1 MYRIIGQMIYLLV
14 EVKYWKWGIVID
26 KVDKVKENIHEL
38 YNSLIKRSGSATSLL
53 DITDVLLQVY
63 IKIDTTEN
71 PEVLVNR
78 LVNYIYSVGL
88 KGRIKLSP
96 VEEDLLIELGV
107 FAQRAGLNGLYRAD
121 FSDKSQF
128 YSYFDKNQM
137 PRH

>member
-1 MYRIIGQMIYLLV
+1 M
-14 EVKYWKWGIVID
+14 D

-53 DITDVLLQVY
+53 DITEVLLQVY

-71 PEVLVNR
+71 PEALVNR

-88 KGRIKLSP
+88 KGRIKLAP
-96 VEEDLLIELGV
+96 VEGDLLIELGV